1 VARAVLLEGAAAPL
15 LEIRLNLT
23 RHIRRLISRK
33 PLPLCIGVAAAPG
46 MLHAQ
51 VGLTSGLAQ
60 VELVARVAPRGSIE
74 RVGPE
79 LETGRQG
86 TIREVSVRVGVAA
99 NTGFRLVVRRTDA
112 EAMVS
117 GRAPQLWVR
126 AVNGEYQLLGD
137 DRPIV
142 VSREE
147 PAAGQTEREVR
158 YRREESDSLHSLP
171 VRYEIVIDPEL

>member
-1 VARAVLLEGAAAPL
+1 
-15 LEIRLNLT
+15 
-23 RHIRRLISRK
+23 
-33 PLPLCIGVAAAPG
+33 

-86 TIREVSVRVGVAA
+86 TIREVSVAVGVAA
-99 NTGFRLVVRRTDA
+99 NTGFRLVVLRTDA
-112 EAMVS
+112 EAMAS
-117 GRAPQLWVR
+117 GQAPPLWVR
-126 AVNGEYQLLGD
+126 AVNGDFQLLGH

-142 VSREE
+142 VVREG
-147 PAAGQTEREVR
+147 PTAGQTERAVH
-158 YRREESDSLHSLP
+158 YRVETRDWLHSLP